1 MPESR
6 DEICQLMD
14 KLLLHS
20 LDLMEQEVKL
30 KTTIEAI
37 ANDGQLDL
45 AHTRFTKGATAV
57 SAVQL
62 PTEDYKPF
70 SALNTVAEGKDD
82 LDNPQLDLERNQVD
96 KEEGRIDPIRWFGIL
111 VPASLQSAR
120 KKFVQSLDYVVECA
134 NVQIQ
139 LKNALLSY
147 EKLNKMK
154 SEL

>member
-70 SALNTVAEGKDD
+70 SALNTCSPK
-82 LDNPQLDLERNQVD
+82 QQ
-96 KEEGRIDPIRWFGIL
+96 
-111 VPASLQSAR
+111 AR
-120 KKFVQSLDYVVECA
+120 KASAFSIPAPPVTGE
-134 NVQIQ
+134 
-139 LKNALLSY
+139 ALRYPKRQYRNLR
-147 EKLNKMK
+147 K
-154 SEL
+154 SICIIVRPIASAAAGAA